1 MMNYLWR
8 PWKMYSRTV
17 VMESYIGDLIQPVG
31 WLEWNGRLGW
41 TRCITGSLGIMGR
54 VRIRVGGCSGQ
65 GLV

>member
-1 MMNYLWR
+1 
-8 PWKMYSRTV
+8 
-17 VMESYIGDLIQPVG
+17 MESYIGDLIQPVG